1 MPQCLETTGRNM
13 ITIKRWWR
21 RIWHR
26 RRPEPV
32 EPPPTWRTHSAFL
45 DKERREDAFI
55 PERKWFW

>member
-1 MPQCLETTGRNM
+1 M